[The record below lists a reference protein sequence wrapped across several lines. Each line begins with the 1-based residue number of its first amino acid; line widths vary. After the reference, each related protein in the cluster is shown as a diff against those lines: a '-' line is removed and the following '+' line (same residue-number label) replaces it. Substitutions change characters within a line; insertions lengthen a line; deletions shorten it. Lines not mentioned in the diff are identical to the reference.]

1 MEIFAKKTDYDFVG
15 KIRIFGFISGALV
28 LGTFLLLGTKG
39 LNFGIEFAGGTEALA
54 RFSEAVP
61 TDELRGIATEIGL
74 DQPDVVVYGAASES
88 RYLVR
93 SRTRSLLSQE
103 EIDKV
108 RGAVVEKLGEPALWD
123 ATDETG
129 EEIRVRFDAPKSED
143 DLRAA
148 VSSTGL
154 QNVQVTVQSAG
165 TTPTWLV
172 RMPGIRERLTTAAK
186 AKFGEKFVQVERL
199 ESVGSAVGQQMKEQG
214 ALALLYAIIGIL
226 LYVTFRFDLR
236 FGPGAIVSLAHD
248 VIVTVGAFAL
258 FGWEFN
264 LQIIAALLAILGY
277 SVNDTVVIYDRIRE
291 TALGSKTMSLR
302 DVMNRALNDT
312 LSRTFITSGVTL
324 LSVLSILFFG
334 GQVTEGFATAMTIGM
349 ISGVYSTVY
358 IASPVTLLMDN
369 YLSKREALAAERR
382 AAELATEGAPA
393 PRP

>member
-1 MEIFAKKTDYDFVG
+1 MEIFAKKTNYDFVG
-15 KIRIFGFISGALV
+15 KIRIFGVISGALV
-28 LGTFLLLGTKG
+28 LGTLLLLVTKG

-74 DQPDVVVYGAASES
+74 DQPDVVVYGAASEA

-93 SRTRSLLSQE
+93 SRTRSLLSQD

-143 DLRAA
+143 DLRTA

-154 QNVQVTVQSAG
+154 ENVQVTVQSAG

-172 RMPGIRERLTTAAK
+172 RMPGIRERLTRAAK

-291 TALGSKTMSLR
+291 TALGSKSMSLR

-334 GQVTEGFATAMTIGM
+334 GQVTEGFAMAMTIGM

-382 AAELATEGAPA
+382 AAELATGEAPA

>member
-1 MEIFAKKTDYDFVG
+1 MELFAKKTNYDFVG
-15 KIRIFGFISGALV
+15 KIRVFGIFSAVLV
-28 LGTFLLLGTKG
+28 LGTFLLLATKG

-54 RFSEAVP
+54 RFSEPVSS
-61 TDELRGIATEIGL
+61 DELREVAAGIGL
-74 DQPDVVVYGAASES
+74 DQPDVVGYGSPAEA

-93 SRTRSLLSQE
+93 SRTRSLLTPAE
-103 EIDKV
+103 ADKV
-108 RGAVVEKLGEPALWD
+108 RAAVVEKLGEPALWD
-123 ATDETG
+123 TTDETG

-148 VSSTGL
+148 VQSAGIDG
-154 QNVQVTVQSAG
+154 VQVAVQSAG

-172 RMPGIRERLTTAAK
+172 RMPGIRDRLSAAAK
-186 AKFGEKFVQVERL
+186 AKFGARFTQIERL

-214 ALALLYAIIGIL
+214 VLALLYAIIGIL
-226 LYVTFRFDLR
+226 LYIVFRFDLR

-248 VIVTVGAFAL
+248 VTVTVGAFAL

-291 TALGSKTMSLR
+291 TAANSLNMPLR

-334 GQVTEGFATAMTIGM
+334 GSVTEGFAIAMTIGM

-358 IASPVTLLMDN
+358 IASPVTLLMDG
-369 YLSKREALAAERR
+369 YLSTREAAAAERR
-382 AAELATEGAPA
+382 AAEGAAAPA

>member
-15 KIRIFGFISGALV
+15 KIRIFGFFSGALV

-54 RFSEAVP
+54 RFSESVP
-61 TDELRGIATEIGL
+61 TDELRGVATEIGL
-74 DQPDVVVYGAASES
+74 DQPDVVVYGSAGES

-93 SRTRSLLSQE
+93 SRTRSLLSQA

-148 VSSTGL
+148 VTSTGL
-154 QNVQVTVQSAG
+154 ENVQVTVQSAG

-172 RMPGIRERLTTAAK
+172 RMPGIRERLTRAAK

-334 GQVTEGFATAMTIGM
+334 GQVTEGFAMAMTIGM

-382 AAELATEGAPA
+382 AAESANDVAPA